1 MASTTSLE
9 DGGAPLLSRE
19 RIIAKPGFNRW
30 LVPPAALCIHLCIG
44 MAYGF
49 SVFWKP
55 LQAALLG
62 ADGKP
67 LPECSAGA
75 VTFAEKSLGTLRALT
90 ATDCNWSQFDLGWM
104 FTFFFLLLGIS
115 AATPGRK
122 FFDQLLHLRWSQPES
137 PQIWHAPAG
146 HYLGGEPVFLGHPER
161 DDRGCVLIQDFDA
174 QQRASAF
181 LLFDAFDIESGPL
194 ARLPLKHPIPPCF
207 HAAWYPTASVVAA
220 LKIQGR

>member
-1 MASTTSLE
+1 MASTASVG
-9 DGGAPLLSRE
+9 DAGPALLSRE

-62 ADGKP
+62 ADGKA

-75 VTFAEKSLGTLRALT
+75 VTFAEKSLGTLHALT

-104 FTFFFLLLGIS
+104 YTFFFVLLGVS
-115 AATPGRK
+115 AAIWGGWLERVGPRK
-122 FFDQLLHLRWSQPES
+122 AALVSALCWCGGLLH
-137 PQIWHAPAG
+137 
-146 HYLGGEPVFLGHPER
+146 
-161 DDRGCVLIQDFDA
+161 C
-174 QQRASAF
+174 RASASTS
-181 LLFDAFDIESGPL
+181 ISCG
-194 ARLPLKHPIPPCF
+194 
-207 HAAWYPTASVVAA
+207 
-220 LKIQGR
+220 